1 MSHNYR
7 FHLLDYAIPVNVSFR
22 IARTGDPYVW
32 KKIIVLLS
40 NSGEMTTLCGFL
52 NCTSNPR
59 ERFGGQSF
67 SFELVNHDPG
77 KRKYT
82 GVTF

>member
-1 MSHNYR
+1 MSHSYR
-7 FHLLDYAIPVNVSFR
+7 FRLLDYAISVNRSFR
-22 IARTGDPYVW
+22 IARAGDPYVW

-40 NSGEMTTLCGFL
+40 NRGEMTTLGGFL

-67 SFELVNHDPG
+67 SFE
-77 KRKYT
+77 
-82 GVTF
+82 